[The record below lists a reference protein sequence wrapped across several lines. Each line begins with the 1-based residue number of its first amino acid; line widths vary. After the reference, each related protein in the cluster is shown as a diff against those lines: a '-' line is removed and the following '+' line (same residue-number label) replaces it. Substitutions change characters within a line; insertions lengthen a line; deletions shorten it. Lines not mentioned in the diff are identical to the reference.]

1 MVSCYLLSPV
11 QLVTILNTT
20 VLQMPCNN
28 WLQHI
33 LHFKTS
39 SGDLPK
45 PKVWRAFLSTIWNE
59 DQTGLEGEKGLLVTT
74 AASNRKGSTIYLQS
88 DCSEQAFA
96 WVHTGKN
103 GWLLAEW
110 SGSSLAAFSQVVGV
124 HKSLLLSVSI
134 QLVGFP
140 FPYEVNLVERE
151 KPRRQCSVTPDSNI
165 LGQSLDP
172 LRKLHL
178 KPCFMD

>member
-1 MVSCYLLSPV
+1 MNGGISCCSTPSAAEIVVNKNNRPLITVAKWEVVETRAMVSCYLLSPV

-103 GWLLAEW
+103 GWLLAE
-110 SGSSLAAFSQVVGV
+110 
-124 HKSLLLSVSI
+124 
-134 QLVGFP
+134 
-140 FPYEVNLVERE
+140 
-151 KPRRQCSVTPDSNI
+151 
-165 LGQSLDP
+165 
-172 LRKLHL
+172 
-178 KPCFMD
+178 